1 MSGSL
6 SLVAPGSIIAVDGVL
21 LSLDLAPPGG
31 IAVDAPA
38 SSVTLTLSSALDL
51 SVGAASGATISS
63 ASGALTLSGALAA
76 VNAALASVLIEANFI
91 GTAALTIEVAG
102 LPLLAGTSLT
112 GPPLLQTLSVT
123 AVADT
128 PPAFI
133 TPPAS
138 LALNAGTATP
148 LPLTLADDPAVALGP
163 GAAVTLAVT
172 LMASDGVL
180 SLPAAVA
187 GLDISGAGSETLVL
201 VGNAA
206 DMAAF
211 DAVLAGISLNE
222 AGNGTVEYSARQS
235 GGALPAQITSGS
247 LMVSASGTLTPNSA
261 SWLGGAGGWQES
273 NFWSASTVP
282 NLASN
287 VTIAGSATIAGNGVA
302 ASLAIAPGATLD
314 LTGSVAMAG
323 SLAIAGVG
331 GDLMIDAGAALTAGG
346 AVVQSG
352 AWLADFG
359 ALTLDGLDGVGTALL
374 PGGGT
379 LNGPL
384 AVAAGGTVDFA
395 GLLQAG
401 AAAPTTAL
409 VAISLAANAV
419 LAGAGTLLAG
429 NFSQSDSLAGPGTVL
444 ALGPAPLT
452 LDAGSI
458 GGGVNLLIEPGAV
471 LDLAPV
477 APLYG
482 VFNPTPITV
491 GSDAT
496 ISFAPGASP
505 AQNQGGFAS
514 PRGEQ
519 GGVLVIDDPLDF
531 AASFS
536 GFVAGDRIVLP
547 TLTSLT
553 VFNVSAH
560 SFLVSGIDPS
570 GASEIITIN
579 TSLPPGTLPVVE
591 TDQAGQS
598 VIGLRASSPALSLND
613 IPANQ
618 ALIDATETAGIGLGE
633 TIIGLGLQVPVNP
646 SGGMILTIKA
656 DHGALALAGATG
668 SSASLTLSARS
679 ALALDDQL
687 ATLVYTPAG
696 AGSGDVLN
704 FIGGSGLAGLTA
716 AIGVTIAPA
725 GTLFFAGGSLAGG
738 AGAVFDAATT
748 WLAGAG
754 LGGAAPANGDVAV
767 LGSHQGAPILLTGPG
782 EAGAL
787 AVQGGF
793 DLAGSFVLPGVAGV
807 ALSVA
812 PSGFAL
818 FDANAVVTLG
828 GSAQVSGGTL
838 GFAGVVNA
846 PGQTLAIDQGWLEL
860 TGSVSA
866 GGLVLGDAG
875 PAQAGISGTLSVSS
889 ASFGGVASGTA
900 SGAIAICS
908 ATGQAVLDL
917 GAVTASDATMALG
930 GSALLQASVFDEA
943 AGAVWVTQDARLQVA
958 GAFSLQAGASLS
970 IGPVAT
976 FSAATLAVAGLLTD
990 ASARA
995 TLVDGLSLQAGGRLA
1010 LDDGSITL
1018 GTLGTL
1024 GTLSIASGA
1033 SLSGYGA
1040 IGVAGVG
1047 LAMVDNQGALAAVGG
1062 VLDIGATLLGGA
1074 TIAEAATLDL
1084 AGAASQ
1090 GTITFGGMAGLLSL
1104 SAPTLQHDAVIGL
1117 AGSDAIDLRGVA
1129 PGSVQI
1135 NGGTVSIAG
1144 AAAFA
1149 LSAASGEAVVS
1160 SDGAGGS
1167 LITDTAPMPCFV
1179 RGTGLL
1185 TPNGYR
1191 AVETIAPGDA
1201 VVTASGRVR
1210 AVAWVGWRSLDLALS
1225 SPLLRPIC
1233 IARGAFAPC
1242 VPRRDVSVSPLHA
1255 IAMGG
1260 ALVPACLL
1268 VNGATITRDDRA
1280 LTVTYFHIELSGH
1293 DLLLADGLA
1302 CESYRDTGNRAR
1314 FAQGRGVAQGVLPA
1328 CLPLL
1333 TGGAKLAA
1341 LRADLHQRAE
1351 RLGYRMTHGL
1361 AIEALVREALVGEAL
1376 IGEALIGDA
1385 VIAGRLR
1392 RGWVCFEPRTK
1403 IDRLEL
1409 RLRAA
1414 TPAETDPASEDRR
1427 ELGFCAGAVRVDGRP
1442 VAAQLIAGW
1451 YPRARDDR
1459 GVWSGASAQMLLAR
1473 AGRRVSIEVVGRV
1486 PRWLRPDHAD
1496 MGLR

>member
-1 MSGSL
+1 
-6 SLVAPGSIIAVDGVL
+6 LVAPGSIIAVDGVL

-91 GTAALTIEVAG
+91 GTAALTIAVAG

-133 TPPAS
+133 APPAS

-287 VTIAGSATIAGNGVA
+287 VTIAGSATIAGDGVA

-314 LTGSVAMAG
+314 LTGSVAMTG

-444 ALGPAPLT
+444 ALGPVPLT

-598 VIGLRASSPALSLND
+598 VIGLRASASALSLND
-613 IPANQ
+613 TPANQ
-618 ALIDATETAGIGLGE
+618 ALIDAAETAGIGLGE

-646 SGGMILTIKA
+646 SGGMILTITA
-656 DHGALALAGATG
+656 DHGAVALAGATTA
-668 SSASLTLSARS
+668 SSSLTLSASS

-687 ATLVYTPAG
+687 AALVYTPEG

-704 FIGGSGLAGLTA
+704 FIGGTGLAGLTA

-725 GTLFFAGGSLAGG
+725 ATLFFAGGTD
-738 AGAVFDAATT
+738 AVFDAAST
-748 WLAGAG
+748 WLA
-754 LGGAAPANGDVAV
+754 GAAPANGDLAV

-793 DLAGSFVLPGVAGV
+793 DLAGSFVLPGIAGV

-838 GFAGVVNA
+838 GLAGAVSA

-889 ASFGGVASGTA
+889 ASLGGVARGTA
-900 SGAIAICS
+900 SGAVAICS

-943 AGAVWVTQDARLQVA
+943 AGAVWVTQDASLQVA
-958 GAFSLQAGASLS
+958 GAFSLNAGALLS

-976 FSAATLAVAGLLTD
+976 FSAATLAVAGLLD
-990 ASARA
+990 EASAR
-995 TLVDGLSLQAGGRLA
+995 TSLVDGLSLQAGGSLA
-1010 LDDGSITL
+1010 LNDGSL
-1018 GTLGTL
+1018 TL

-1033 SLSGYGA
+1033 SLSGYGE
-1040 IGVAGVG
+1040 IGAAGVG
-1047 LAMVDNQGALAAVGG
+1047 LAMLDNQGALTAVGG

-1090 GTITFGGMAGLLSL
+1090 GTIAFGGMAGLLSL
-1104 SAPTLQHDAVIGL
+1104 SAPTVQHDAVVGL

-1149 LSAASGEAVVS
+1149 LSVASGPAVVS

-1201 VVTASGRVR
+1201 LVTASGRVR
-1210 AVAWVGWRSLDLALS
+1210 AVAWVGWRSLDLATA
-1225 SPLLRPIC
+1225 SPVLRPIS

-1242 VPRRDVSVSPLHA
+1242 VPRRDLRVSPLHA
-1255 IAMGG
+1255 IAIDG

-1268 VNGATITRDDRA
+1268 VNGATITRDDQA

-1293 DLLLADGLA
+1293 DVLLAEGLA

-1351 RLGYRMTHGL
+1351 RLGYRIAHGL
-1361 AIEALVREALVGEAL
+1361 AIEALV
-1376 IGEALIGDA
+1376 GEALIGDA

-1392 RGWVCFEPRTK
+1392 RGWVCFEPPTK
-1403 IDRLEL
+1403 IDRLVL
-1409 RLRAA
+1409 RMRAA
-1414 TPAETDPASEDRR
+1414 IPAETDPASEDRR

-1442 VAAQLIAGW
+1442 VAAELGAGW
-1451 YPRARDDR
+1451 YSRARDDR
-1459 GVWSGASAQMLLAR
+1459 GVWSGAWAQMRLPR
-1473 AGRRVSIEVVGRV
+1473 AGRRVRIEVVGRV
-1486 PRWLRPDHAD
+1486 PRWLRPDP
-1496 MGLR
+1496 GRIGGG

>member
-1 MSGSL
+1 
-6 SLVAPGSIIAVDGVL
+6 LVAPGSVIAVDDVL
-21 LSLDLAPPGG
+21 LSLDGAPPEQ
-31 IAVDAPA
+31 IAVVA
-38 SSVTLTLSSALDL
+38 
-51 SVGAASGATISS
+51 AAS
-63 ASGALTLSGALAA
+63 A
-76 VNAALASVLIEANFI
+76 V
-91 GTAALTIEVAG
+91 
-102 LPLLAGTSLT
+102 TS
-112 GPPLLQTLSVT
+112 
-123 AVADT
+123 
-128 PPAFI
+128 PAFI
-133 TPPAS
+133 APPTS
-138 LALNAGTATP
+138 LALNAGMATP
-148 LPLTLADDPAVALGP
+148 LPLTLADDPAVALGA

-172 LMASDGVL
+172 LIASDGIFSGISSL
-180 SLPAAVA
+180 SSAAA
-187 GLDISGAGSETLVL
+187 GLDISNPDGETLVL

-206 DMAAF
+206 NIAAF
-211 DAVLAGISLNE
+211 DAVLAGISLNA
-222 AGNGTVEYSARQS
+222 AGNGTVEYIARQS
-235 GGALPAQITSGS
+235 GGALPAQVTSGS
-247 LMVSASGTLTPNSA
+247 VIVSASGTLAPGSA
-261 SWLGGAGGWQES
+261 TWRGGAGDWQES

-287 VTIAGSATIAGNGVA
+287 VTIAGPATIAGDGVA
-302 ASLAIAPGATLD
+302 AALAIEPGATLD
-314 LTGSVAMAG
+314 LTGSVAVAG
-323 SLAIAGVG
+323 SLAIGGVG
-331 GDLMIDAGAALTAGG
+331 GDLMIDAGAALAAAG

-359 ALTLDGLDGVGTALL
+359 SLTLDGLDAVGNLLL

-395 GLLQAG
+395 GVLQAG

-471 LDLAPV
+471 LELAPV

-553 VFNVSAH
+553 VFDVSAH

-579 TSLPPGTLPVVE
+579 TSLPSGTLPVVE

-598 VIGLRASSPALSLND
+598 VIGLRASTPALSLND
-613 IPANQ
+613 TPANA
-618 ALIDATETAGIGLGE
+618 ALIDAAVTGGIGIGE
-633 TIIGLGLQVPVNP
+633 TIIGLGLQVPTNP
-646 SGGMILTIKA
+646 TNGLILTIQA
-656 DHGALALAGATG
+656 DHGALALAGSNTT
-668 SSASLTLSARS
+668 SASLTLSASS
-679 ALALDDQL
+679 ALALNDQL
-687 ATLVYTPAG
+687 AFLVYTPEG
-696 AGSGDVLN
+696 TGSGDVLN

-716 AIGVTIAPA
+716 AIGVTIAPTA
-725 GTLFFAGGSLAGG
+725 TLFFAGGTDA
-738 AGAVFDAATT
+738 AFDAART
-748 WLAGAG
+748 W

-793 DLAGSFVLPGVAGV
+793 DLAGSFVLPGIAGA

-812 PSGFAL
+812 PRGFAL

-828 GSAQVSGGTL
+828 GAAQVSGGTL
-838 GFAGVVNA
+838 GLAGAVSA
-846 PGQTLAIDQGWLEL
+846 PGQRLAIDQGWLEL

-875 PAQAGISGTLSVSS
+875 AAQAGISGTLDVGS
-889 ASFGGVASGTA
+889 ASFGGTADSAVAF
-900 SGAIAICS
+900 CS
-908 ATGQAVLDL
+908 AAGQAVLDL
-917 GAVTASDATMALG
+917 GVVTASDATMALG
-930 GSALLQASVFDEA
+930 GAAWLQASAFDLA
-943 AGAVWVTQDARLQVA
+943 AGAIWLTQNATMQVA
-958 GAFSLQAGASLS
+958 GAFSVNAGASLS

-976 FSAATLAVAGLLTD
+976 FSAATLAVAGLLRD
-990 ASARA
+990 ASART
-995 TLVDGLSLQAGGRLA
+995 TLVDGLSLQAGGSLV
-1010 LDDGSITL
+1010 LDDGSLTL
-1018 GTLGTL
+1018 GA
-1024 GTLSIASGA
+1024 LSIASGA
-1033 SLSGYGA
+1033 SLLGYGE
-1040 IGVAGVG
+1040 IGAAGVG
-1047 LAMVDNQGALAAVGG
+1047 LATLNNQGALAAVGG
-1062 VLDIGATLLGGA
+1062 VLDIGAALLGGA
-1074 TIAEAATLDL
+1074 SIAQAATLDL

-1090 GTITFGGMAGLLSL
+1090 GTIEFGGMTGLLAL
-1104 SAPTLQHDAVIGL
+1104 SAASVQHDAVIGL
-1117 AGSDAIDLRGVA
+1117 AGSDAIDLLSVA

-1135 NGGTVSIAG
+1135 NAGTVSIAG

-1149 LSAASGEAVVS
+1149 LSVASGQAIVS

-1167 LITDTAPMPCFV
+1167 LITDGVPMPCFV

-1191 AVETIAPGDA
+1191 RVETIEPGDA
-1201 VVTASGRVR
+1201 LVTASGRVR
-1210 AVAWVGWRSLDLALS
+1210 AVAWVGWRSLDLTAA
-1225 SPLLRPIC
+1225 SPVLRPIC

-1242 VPRRDVSVSPLHA
+1242 VPRRDLRVSPLHA
-1255 IAMGG
+1255 IAIED

-1268 VNGATITRDDRA
+1268 VNGATITRDDQA
-1280 LTVTYFHIELSGH
+1280 LTVTYFHLELSGH
-1293 DLLLADGLA
+1293 DVLLAEGLA

-1314 FAQGRGVAQGVLPA
+1314 FAHGRGVAQGVQPA
-1328 CLPLL
+1328 CLPLVM
-1333 TGGAKLAA
+1333 GGARLAA
-1341 LRADLHQRAE
+1341 VRGDLHRRAE
-1351 RLGYRMTHGL
+1351 EMGYQMEHGL
-1361 AIEALVREALVGEAL
+1361 AIEALA
-1376 IGEALIGDA
+1376 GDA
-1385 VIAGRLR
+1385 IIVGRVR
-1392 RGWVCFEPRTK
+1392 RGWVHFAPPTRVNS
-1403 IDRLEL
+1403 LLL
-1409 RLRAA
+1409 RV
-1414 TPAETDPASEDRR
+1414 PAGMPASTNPTSEDRR
-1427 ELGFCAGAVRVDGRP
+1427 ELGFCAGAVRLDGRP
-1442 VAAQLIAGW
+1442 VAAQLLAGW
-1451 YPRARDDR
+1451 HPRARDDR
-1459 GVWSGASAQMLLAR
+1459 GTWSGAWAQMRLAR

-1486 PRWLRPDHAD
+1486 PRWVRTSGAN
-1496 MGLR
+1496 MGGW

>member
-1 MSGSL
+1 MGGSL

-31 IAVDAPA
+31 IAVGATA
-38 SSVTLTLSSALDL
+38 SSVTLTLTSTLDL

-76 VNAALASVLIEANFI
+76 VNEALASLLIEANFT
-91 GTAALTIEVAG
+91 GSAALTIAVAG
-102 LPLLAGTSLT
+102 VPLLAGTNLT

-133 TPPAS
+133 APPAS
-138 LALNAGTATP
+138 LALSAGIATP

-172 LMASDGVL
+172 LLASDGVFL
-180 SLPAAVA
+180 LPAAVA

-247 LMVSASGTLTPNSA
+247 LIVSASGTLTPSSA
-261 SWLGGAGGWQES
+261 TWLGGAGDWQES

-282 NLASN
+282 NLASD
-287 VTIAGSATIAGNGVA
+287 VTMAGSATIAGDGVA
-302 ASLAIAPGATLD
+302 AALTIAAGATLD
-314 LTGSVAMAG
+314 LTGSVAVAG
-323 SLAIAGVG
+323 SLALGGVG

-379 LNGPL
+379 LAGPL

-395 GLLQAG
+395 GVLQAG
-401 AAAPTTAL
+401 AAAPTTTL

-429 NFSQSDSLAGPGTVL
+429 NFSQSDILAGPGTVL

-471 LDLAPV
+471 LELAPV

-598 VIGLRASSPALSLND
+598 VIGLRASAPALSLND
-613 IPANQ
+613 TPANA
-618 ALIDATETAGIGLGE
+618 ALIDAAETAGIGLGE

-646 SGGMILTIKA
+646 SGGMILTITA
-656 DHGALALAGATG
+656 DHGAVALAGAPTD
-668 SSASLTLSARS
+668 SSSLTLSARS

-687 ATLVYTPAG
+687 AALVYTPEG

-704 FIGGSGLAGLTA
+704 FIGGTGLAGLTA

-725 GTLFFAGGSLAGG
+725 ATLFFVDGTD
-738 AGAVFDAATT
+738 AVFDAAST
-748 WLAGAG
+748 WLA
-754 LGGAAPANGDVAV
+754 GAAPANGDVAV

-793 DLAGSFVLPGVAGV
+793 DLAGSFVLPGIAGV

-812 PSGFAL
+812 ASGFAL

-838 GFAGVVNA
+838 GLAGAVSA

-875 PAQAGISGTLSVSS
+875 PAQAGISGALSVSS
-889 ASFGGVASGTA
+889 ASLGGVANGVASGA
-900 SGAIAICS
+900 VAICS

-943 AGAVWVTQDARLQVA
+943 AGAVWVTQDATLQVA
-958 GAFSLQAGASLS
+958 GAFSLNAGALLS

-976 FSAATLAVAGLLTD
+976 FSAATLAVAGLLSE
-990 ASARA
+990 ASART
-995 TLVDGLSLQAGGRLA
+995 TLVDGLSLQAGGSLA
-1010 LDDGSITL
+1010 LNDGSL
-1018 GTLGTL
+1018 TL

-1033 SLSGYGA
+1033 SLSGYGE
-1040 IGVAGVG
+1040 IGAAGVG
-1047 LAMVDNQGALAAVGG
+1047 LAMLDNQGALTAVGG

-1090 GTITFGGMAGLLSL
+1090 GTIAFGGMAGLLSL

-1149 LSAASGEAVVS
+1149 LGVASGPAMIS

-1179 RGTGLL
+1179 RGTSLL

-1201 VVTASGRVR
+1201 LVTASGRVR
-1210 AVAWVGWRSLDLALS
+1210 AVAWVGWRSLDLATA
-1225 SPLLRPIC
+1225 SPVLRPIF

-1242 VPRRDVSVSPLHA
+1242 VPRRDLRVSPLHA
-1255 IAMGG
+1255 IAIDGV
-1260 ALVPACLL
+1260 LVPACLL
-1268 VNGATITRDDRA
+1268 VNGATITRDDQA

-1293 DLLLADGLA
+1293 DVLLAEGLA

-1314 FAQGRGVAQGVLPA
+1314 FAHGRGVAQGVLPA

-1333 TGGAKLAA
+1333 TGGTKLAA

-1351 RLGYRMTHGL
+1351 RLGYRIAHGL
-1361 AIEALVREALVGEAL
+1361 AIEALVGEALVGEAL
-1376 IGEALIGDA
+1376 VGGALIGDA

-1392 RGWVCFEPRTK
+1392 RGWVCFEPPTK
-1403 IDRLEL
+1403 IDRLVL
-1409 RLRAA
+1409 RMRAA
-1414 TPAETDPASEDRR
+1414 IPAETDPASEDRR

-1442 VAAQLIAGW
+1442 VAAELGAGW
-1451 YPRARDDR
+1451 YSRARDDR
-1459 GVWSGASAQMLLAR
+1459 GVWSGAWAQMRLPR
-1473 AGRRVSIEVVGRV
+1473 AGRRVRIEVVGRV
-1486 PRWLRPDHAD
+1486 PRWLRPDH
-1496 MGLR
+1496 GCIGGG